1 MVKRLMFW
9 KNLSWGWGMFSSK
22 SHHQGLGT
30 GFTWEGRLASFTLSS
45 SSLVFGPLLSVTT
58 LPFLS
63 IISFLFVASEFLC
76 ISFGD
81 LGSSSLSLAVSKM
94 WVFLDFTSLFSLFFV
109 FSSSNTLEINLA
121 LKSFVSLNIRN
132 FSRPWR

>member
-9 KNLSWGWGMFSSK
+9 KNLSWGCGMFSSK
-22 SHHQGLGT
+22 SHHQGVRT
-30 GFTWEGRLASFTLSS
+30 GFTWEGRFASFTLSS
-45 SSLVFGPLLSVTT
+45 SSIVFGPLLSVTT

-63 IISFLFVASEFLC
+63 TISSLFVASEFLC

-94 WVFLDFTSLFSLFFV
+94 WVFLDFRSLFSLFV
-109 FSSSNTLEINLA
+109 CSSSKPFGNKCGFEI
-121 LKSFVSLNIRN
+121 FC
-132 FSRPWR
+132 FP